1 MKYIITES
9 KYNDIVTK
17 YLNDR
22 IYPDYGWIST
32 DDYESEINAFGY
44 IDFHINDKRGYSYY
58 DRYSK
63 QGTVHQQMDVK
74 FLIILPWL
82 NKELTDFFS
91 LRWKPIFK
99 EWFETNTGLEVGDI
113 IIEK

>member
-22 IYPDYGWIST
+22 IYPDYGWNSAT
-32 DDYESEINAFGY
+32 AYKEEMELWSY
-44 IDFHINDKRGYSYY
+44 IDFPINDIVGYTYVGGHSEANVW
-58 DRYSK
+58 
-63 QGTVHQQMDVK
+63 TLV
-74 FLIILPWL
+74 ITPWL
-82 NKELTDFFS
+82 NKELTDFFG

>member
-44 IDFHINDKRGYSYY
+44 IDFYINDKKGYSYV
-58 DRYSK
+58 D
-63 QGTVHQQMDVK
+63 G
-74 FLIILPWL
+74 FLEKYVWTLVISPWL
-82 NKELTDFFS
+82 NKELTDFFG

-99 EWFETNTGLEVGDI
+99 EWFETNTGLEVDDI
-113 IIEK
+113 NIEK

>member
-22 IYPDYGWIST
+22 IYPDYGWIPT
-32 DDYESEINAFGY
+32 DEYESEINAFGY
-44 IDFHINDKRGYSYY
+44 IDFYINDKRGYSYV
-58 DRYSK
+58 DGHSESNVWTLVITRR
-63 QGTVHQQMDVK
+63 
-74 FLIILPWL
+74 L
-82 NKELTDFFS
+82 NKELTDFFG

-113 IIEK
+113 INEK

>member
-9 KYNDIVTK
+9 KYNDIVIK

-44 IDFHINDKRGYSYY
+44 VDFYINDKKGYSYV
-58 DRYSK
+58 DGYSESNVW
-63 QGTVHQQMDVK
+63 TLV
-74 FLIILPWL
+74 ISPWL
-82 NKELTDFFS
+82 GKELTDFFS